1 MQRKDTVVEGDV
13 LRGLNKEE
21 LRLLGL
27 FFGLR
32 ECGCCAWHSKR
43 NNQKDRPHDMHRCL
57 LRSSFTPILAAR
69 VEALTSIS
77 RAPYFAS
84 AAISATTKALL
95 LLPELLCIEGTWY

>member
-32 ECGCCAWHSKR
+32 ECGGCAWHSKR

-57 LRSSFTPILAAR
+57 LRSSFTPILAAT
-69 VEALTSIS
+69 VEALSSIS
-77 RAPYFAS
+77 RAPYSLQRPFRPPPN
-84 AAISATTKALL
+84 ALL
-95 LLPELLCIEGTWY
+95 LLPELLGIEGAWY

>member
-32 ECGCCAWHSKR
+32 ECGGCAWHSKR

-57 LRSSFTPILAAR
+57 LRSSFTPILAAT
-69 VEALTSIS
+69 VEALS
-77 RAPYFAS
+77 RLFLERPTRFSGHFGHHQSAP
-84 AAISATTKALL
+84 AAPRT
-95 LLPELLCIEGTWY
+95 PWYR